1 LTCTV
6 LCPPKRDIFAS
17 ALARS
22 TTASLAATSGLD
34 RNIYDSPSSDQ
45 HTSLPPT
52 LAATPNGVVSPSGVD
67 QLSTSGILARI
78 HTSEKP
84 PRTRQKPNWKCQ
96 AVIVAPELR
105 QAAPAASGKGKDKAK
120 TAPIEPAYL
129 IRANS
134 LAGYWELNRR
144 FLRTMPPTINVQ
156 PPPATP
162 ATSQDA
168 VMGQAGQV
176 GPPIATTAQISPD
189 SLLGEGTRVGDRAS
203 IKKCVVGRHCNIGR
217 GAKLTGC
224 VLWDFVTVEEKWV
237 NLAEPGFVL
246 MTALESKT
254 QYFVPT

>member
-1 LTCTV
+1 MRLLFSPRHTWLTLTV

-22 TTASLAATSGLD
+22 TTASLGALTNLD
-34 RNIYDSPSSDQ
+34 QNVYDSPSSEA

-52 LAATPNGVVSPSGVD
+52 VAATPRGIVSPSGGD
-67 QLSTSGILARI
+67 QMSNSGILARI
-78 HTSEKP
+78 HS
-84 PRTRQKPNWKCQ
+84 TRKAAKSSRPKPNWKCQ
-96 AVIVAPELR
+96 AVVIAPEPA
-105 QAAPAASGKGKDKAK
+105 QTPAPAQGKGKDKAK
-120 TAPIEPAYL
+120 ASQAEPAYL

-162 ATSQDA
+162 TNTQDA
-168 VMGQAGQV
+168 AAGQAGQA
-176 GPPIATTAQISPD
+176 GPPISATAQISPD
-189 SLLGEGTRVGDRAS
+189 SLLGEGTKVGDRAS

-224 VLWDFVTVEEKWV
+224 VLWDFVTVEEK
-237 NLAEPGFVL
+237 
-246 MTALESKT
+246 
-254 QYFVPT
+254 